1 MLRLSFLLAI
11 FAAVMEQKEILREKY
26 ESFREWQVKPHEV
39 APLVNDKHECATCH
53 TEYQG
58 NYCPRCGQ
66 KAIVGRYSFKQ
77 AFLLF
82 LDVWGLGNRGM
93 FRTIRDLLLRP
104 GYMIRDYLS
113 GMQMAYFPPFKMFFL
128 VVALSVFVDSGFNIK
143 GLNTIK
149 VSKETVADITNG
161 LDDGWQGK
169 KPGASMA
176 DSITAKVDSI
186 AENTDSLGSEGTI
199 NVNGKKIPVSEAV
212 ENFKFLRQVVKT
224 ISDWITANETIVKF
238 LWLLVLSWPLY
249 RFFRH
254 NPKIPD
260 MRFSE
265 FFVSMVYI
273 TNMKTIIDIIGG
285 FFMPDNSTISMMA
298 FVLCIVPLKQLTG
311 YSYKRTLWKVIGG
324 MSLLVIMALILAII
338 VAAFGY
344 LAYIMM
350 DWK

>member
-1 MLRLSFLLAI
+1 
-11 FAAVMEQKEILREKY
+11 MEQKEILIDKY
-26 ESFREWQVKPHEV
+26 KRFCEWQVKPHEV
-39 APLVNDKHECATCH
+39 APLNLDTHECATCH

-58 NYCPRCGQ
+58 NFCPRCGQ

-128 VVALSVFVDSGFNIK
+128 VVALSVFVESGFNIK
-143 GLNTIK
+143 NLNTIK
-149 VSKETVADITNG
+149 VGKETAANNIKKG
-161 LDDGWQGK
+161 LDDDFKGK
-169 KPGASMA
+169 ELGASIA
-176 DSITAKVDSI
+176 DSIAAIKDSI
-186 AENTDSLGSEGTI
+186 AEKTDTLNNDAVMKI
-199 NVNGKKIPVSEAV
+199 NGVDVSA
-212 ENFKFLRQVVKT
+212 ENVSNILKT
-224 ISDWITANETIVKF
+224 IDHLVDKLADWIADNETIFQF
-238 LWLLVLSWPLY
+238 LWLMVLSWPLY

-254 NPKIPD
+254 NPQIPD

-338 VAAFGY
+338 VAAFAF
-344 LAYIMM
+344 LAYNMM
-350 DWK
+350 DWE

>member
-1 MLRLSFLLAI
+1 
-11 FAAVMEQKEILREKY
+11 
-26 ESFREWQVKPHEV
+26 
-39 APLVNDKHECATCH
+39 
-53 TEYQG
+53 
-58 NYCPRCGQ
+58 
-66 KAIVGRYSFKQ
+66 
-77 AFLLF
+77 
-82 LDVWGLGNRGM
+82 VWGLGNRGM

-128 VVALSVFVDSGFNIK
+128 VVALSVFVESGFNIK
-143 GLNTIK
+143 NLNTIK
-149 VSKETVADITNG
+149 VGKETATNNIKTE
-161 LDDGWQGK
+161 LDDDFKGK
-169 KPGASMA
+169 ELGASMA
-176 DSITAKVDSI
+176 DSIAAIKDSI
-186 AENTDSLGSEGTI
+186 AEKTDTLNNDAVMKI
-199 NVNGKKIPVSEAV
+199 NGVDVSA
-212 ENFKFLRQVVKT
+212 ENVSNILKT
-224 ISDWITANETIVKF
+224 IDHLVDKLADWIADNETIFQF
-238 LWLLVLSWPLY
+238 LWLMVLSWPLY

-265 FFVSMVYI
+265 FFVSIVYI

>member
-1 MLRLSFLLAI
+1 
-11 FAAVMEQKEILREKY
+11 MEQKEILKEKY
-26 ESFREWQVKPHEV
+26 DSFREWQVKPHEV
-39 APLVNDKHECATCH
+39 APLVNDKHVCATCH

-58 NYCPRCGQ
+58 NFCPRCGQ

-143 GLNTIK
+143 NLNTIK
-149 VSKETVADITNG
+149 VGKETAANNIKKG
-161 LDDGWQGK
+161 LDDDFKGK
-169 KPGASMA
+169 ELGASMA
-176 DSITAKVDSI
+176 DSIAAIKDSI
-186 AENTDSLGSEGTI
+186 AEKTDTLNNDAVMKI
-199 NVNGKKIPVSEAV
+199 NGVDVSA
-212 ENFKFLRQVVKT
+212 ENVSNILKT
-224 ISDWITANETIVKF
+224 IDHLVDKLADWIADNETIFQF
-238 LWLLVLSWPLY
+238 LWLMVLSWPLY

-254 NPKIPD
+254 NPQIPD

>member
-1 MLRLSFLLAI
+1 
-11 FAAVMEQKEILREKY
+11 MEQKEILREKY

-149 VSKETVADITNG
+149 VGKETVANVTKGIN
-161 LDDGWQGK
+161 DGWQGK
-169 KPGASMA
+169 ELGASMA
-176 DSITAKVDSI
+176 DSITAKTDSI
-186 AENTDSLGSEGTI
+186 AENTDSLRSRGTI
-199 NVNGKKIPVSEAV
+199 NINGEEVSAQKVAV
-212 ENFKFLRQVVKT
+212 ILKNIGQLLDKFV
-224 ISDWITANETIVKF
+224 DWITANETIVEF
-238 LWLLVLSWPLY
+238 LSLMVLSWPLY

-311 YSYKRTLWKVIGG
+311 YSYKQTLWKVIGG

>member
-1 MLRLSFLLAI
+1 
-11 FAAVMEQKEILREKY
+11 MEQKEVLKEKY
-26 ESFREWQVKPHEV
+26 KSFREWQIKPHEV
-39 APLVNDKHECATCH
+39 APLNNDKHECATCH
-53 TEYQG
+53 TEYHG
-58 NYCPRCGQ
+58 NFCPRCGQ
-66 KAIVGRYSFKQ
+66 KAVVGRYSFKQ

-82 LDVWGLGNRGM
+82 MDVWGLGNRGM

-128 VVALSVFVDSGFNIK
+128 VVALSVFVDSGFNIN
-143 GLNTIK
+143 GQNIIK
-149 VSKETVADITNG
+149 VGNEKVTDVTKD

-169 KPGASMA
+169 ELGASMA
-176 DSITAKVDSI
+176 DSTAAKADSI
-186 AENTDSLGSEGTI
+186 AENTDSLRSGRYI
-199 NVNGKKIPVSEAV
+199 NINGKKIPIKEGV
-212 ENFKFLRQVVKT
+212 EKSKFIIQIADT
-224 ISDWITANETIVKF
+224 IGDLITANETVVKF
-238 LWLLVLSWPLY
+238 LGLLVLSWPLY

-285 FFMPDNSTISMMA
+285 FFMPGNSTISMMA

-338 VAAFGY
+338 VVAFAY
-344 LAYIMM
+344 LAYIIMG
-350 DWK
+350 WE

>member
-1 MLRLSFLLAI
+1 
-11 FAAVMEQKEILREKY
+11 MEQKEIIKEKY
-26 ESFREWQVKPHEV
+26 KKFSEWQVKPHEV
-39 APLVNDKHECATCH
+39 APLVNDKHVCATCH

-58 NYCPRCGQ
+58 NFCPRCGQ

-128 VVALSVFVDSGFNIK
+128 VVALSVFVESGFNIK
-143 GLNTIK
+143 NLNTIK
-149 VSKETVADITNG
+149 VGKETAANNIKKG
-161 LDDGWQGK
+161 LDDDFKGK
-169 KPGASMA
+169 ELGASMA
-176 DSITAKVDSI
+176 DSIAAIKDSI
-186 AENTDSLGSEGTI
+186 AEKTDTLNNDAVMKI
-199 NVNGKKIPVSEAV
+199 NGVDVSA
-212 ENFKFLRQVVKT
+212 ENVSNILKNIDHLVDKLA
-224 ISDWITANETIVKF
+224 DWIADNETIFQF
-238 LWLLVLSWPLY
+238 LWLMVLSWPLY

-254 NPKIPD
+254 NPRIPD

-338 VAAFGY
+338 VTAFAF
-344 LAYIMM
+344 LAYNMM

>member
-1 MLRLSFLLAI
+1 
-11 FAAVMEQKEILREKY
+11 MEQKEILKEKY
-26 ESFREWQVKPHEV
+26 DSFREWQVKPHEV
-39 APLVNDKHECATCH
+39 APLVNDKHVCATCH

-58 NYCPRCGQ
+58 NFCPRCGQ

-176 DSITAKVDSI
+176 DSIAAIKDSI
-186 AENTDSLGSEGTI
+186 AEKTDTLNNDAVMKI
-199 NVNGKKIPVSEAV
+199 NGVDVSA
-212 ENFKFLRQVVKT
+212 ENVSNILKT
-224 ISDWITANETIVKF
+224 IDHLVDKLADWIADNETIFQF
-238 LWLLVLSWPLY
+238 LWLMVLSWPLY

>member
-1 MLRLSFLLAI
+1 
-11 FAAVMEQKEILREKY
+11 MEQKEILIDKY
-26 ESFREWQVKPHEV
+26 KRFCEWQVKPHEV
-39 APLVNDKHECATCH
+39 APLNTDTHECATCH

-58 NYCPRCGQ
+58 NFCPRCGQ

-149 VSKETVADITNG
+149 VGKETVADVTKD

-169 KPGASMA
+169 ELGASMA
-176 DSITAKVDSI
+176 DSI
-186 AENTDSLGSEGTI
+186 AENKDSLRSGHYI
-199 NVNGKKIPVSEAV
+199 NINGKKIPIKEEIEKS
-212 ENFKFLRQVVKT
+212 KFFILIANKIGDL
-224 ISDWITANETIVKF
+224 ISANETVVKF
-238 LWLLVLSWPLY
+238 LGLLVLSWPLY

-273 TNMKTIIDIIGG
+273 TNMKSIIDIIGG

-298 FVLCIVPLKQLTG
+298 FALCIVPLKQLTG
-311 YSYKRTLWKVIGG
+311 YSYKRTLLKAIGAMG
-324 MSLLVIMALILAII
+324 LLVIMAIILAII
-338 VAAFGY
+338 VAAFAY

-350 DWK
+350 DWE